1 MGDARDPEN
10 PRGQLSSPKG
20 ARDAGRGQSYKN
32 ALCFSPCK
40 SRHVLWVGRTRP
52 ETKTQR
58 PRERRR
64 VGGRVSSSPLHPLGV
79 RPCTAIPAGCP
90 EQGWA
95 PQKRLC
101 PVRGLSGA
109 RGSWKA
115 VTLEEPRASRL
126 RLICPD
132 MVGPCRL
139 KGMCTDKHRNKG
151 EEAGGI
157 IRGSRMPF
165 GSTSKGSLASG
176 LFVNPCSACHTAHQ
190 YPLRAESMLVTGLA
204 PCEAQRGQ

>member
-1 MGDARDPEN
+1 MPAAPPVPSITQRAQHGPCEPNTNPTELPANTPRRLGARRVTASSHAADGGDARDPEN

-64 VGGRVSSSPLHPLGV
+64 IGGRIGSSPLHPLGV

-126 RLICPD
+126 
-132 MVGPCRL
+132 
-139 KGMCTDKHRNKG
+139 
-151 EEAGGI
+151 
-157 IRGSRMPF
+157 
-165 GSTSKGSLASG
+165 
-176 LFVNPCSACHTAHQ
+176 
-190 YPLRAESMLVTGLA
+190 
-204 PCEAQRGQ
+204 